1 VRIKCNVGSAYVY
14 RFYAMKHAP
23 SIDAD
28 LSLPAAETD
37 VSQELAGT
45 PALGVIEGKVRLVP
59 HNPLWP
65 VYFDDESRR
74 LYTALGPYIKEI
86 RHIGSTAIAGIY
98 AKPILDIM
106 VGLVSIA
113 DVRYCEAPLAALD
126 YIYEGEQAIS
136 GWHFFRKK
144 TGDLTTHHLHL
155 VEWNG
160 SYWLDHVLFQEYLFR
175 HPEVAEAYE
184 RLKLELEKRH
194 ADDREAYTRDKTD
207 FINKVTEMARRV
219 QQYRLSPNGW
229 NGKNAPPPSKNP
241 QP

>member
-1 VRIKCNVGSAYVY
+1 
-14 RFYAMKHAP
+14 MKHAP
-23 SIDAD
+23 SINTA
-28 LSLPAAETD
+28 LSPPAAETD
-37 VSQELAGT
+37 VSPELAGT
-45 PALGVIEGKVRLVP
+45 LALGVAEGKVRLVP
-59 HNPLWP
+59 HNPLWLT
-65 VYFDDESRR
+65 YFDDEHHR
-74 LYTALGPYIKEI
+74 LCAALGAYIKEI
-86 RHIGSTAIAGIY
+86 RHIGSTAIPGIY

-113 DVRYCEAPLAALD
+113 DVRYCKAPLATLD
-126 YIYEGEQAIS
+126 YVYEGEQPIS

-160 SYWLDHVLFQEYLFR
+160 SYWLDHILFQEYLFL

-184 RLKLELEKRH
+184 RLKLELEEKH

-207 FINKVTEMARRV
+207 FINKITEMARRV
-219 QQYRLSPNGW
+219 RQHRPSSDGRE
-229 NGKNAPPPSKNP
+229 GKTEPLPTKTP